1 MEETVVINP
10 NSKVLQMLDD
20 LKHMYGAEKS
30 IRGRV
35 LLSDVLRI
43 LENYSQMPNQ
53 DASLE
58 SPVEKWEQASK
69 MKMSPKGK
77 VAFVRNIAVQ
87 QRVVRIQGSGCLW
100 CGSKRIKE
108 FVKYPKEGFNGFECL
123 DCKEKFYR

>member
-1 MEETVVINP
+1 
-10 NSKVLQMLDD
+10 MLDD

-53 DASLE
+53 D
-58 SPVEKWEQASK
+58 VHIEKWEQASK
-69 MKMSPKGK
+69 MKMSPQAK
-77 VAFVRNIAVQ
+77 VAFSRNIAVQ

-100 CGSKRIKE
+100 CGSKRIEE
-108 FVKYPKEGFNGFECL
+108 FVKYPKEGFNGFKCL